1 VTPGVG
7 PPTVTV
13 PTRPAGNRFGRLIA
27 GDCEPLPPSLRHL
40 GETCL
45 GKGSPDVIPSGKD
58 AAREGERE
66 RGEKKE
72 IMG

>member
-1 VTPGVG
+1 VIVNPS
-7 PPTVTV
+7 
-13 PTRPAGNRFGRLIA
+13 
-27 GDCEPLPPSLRHL
+27 LPPSLGR
-40 GETCL
+40 TCL
-45 GKGSPDVIPSGKD
+45 GKGSPDVILSGKD